1 MQKSFLVS
9 ILFLIAFQ
17 VFGFVPSN
25 PDSLINN
32 KSGGFKKIE
41 ASPSVFLSP
50 LPEKVN
56 ETSGLIFW
64 RNALWT
70 HNDSGGK
77 PEIYKIDTA
86 TGKIVQTICL
96 DGIIAFD
103 WEDMAQDNDFI
114 FIGDFGN
121 NGGDR
126 KNLCIYKILK
136 SSIPLNEKTATLTP
150 SKINFSFADQKSF
163 ENNFRKNDFDCE
175 AFFACG
181 DSLFLFSKNWVDG
194 NTRMYVLP
202 KKAGEYPV
210 SPRSTFPADG
220 LITGTDFNE
229 AKNEVVLV
237 GYKNFQSFLWLF
249 DDFDGTDFFN
259 GQKLRVDFPDLV
271 FVQTEG
277 ITYLDEDKILFSC
290 ERSSVAPSVFEVN
303 SSALKLS
310 AEKQISTYQSS
321 GIVVNEFPAHFTKT
335 IKFEVVSLP
344 DSHFSVELRDKRW
357 KKISSEKF
365 VITEGA
371 APYSVL
377 IPVGKLRSGTYFVK
391 IISDEKSLVRKIKI
405 EN

>member
-1 MQKSFLVS
+1 MQKTFLVS
-9 ILFLIAFQ
+9 ILFLISFQ
-17 VFGFVPSN
+17 AVPFASSN
-25 PDSLINN
+25 TDSLSFLKN
-32 KSGGFKKIE
+32 GGFRKID

-77 PEIYKIDTA
+77 PEIYKIDTS

-163 ENNFRKNDFDCE
+163 VNNFRKNDFDCE

-194 NTRMYVLP
+194 NTRM
-202 KKAGEYPV
+202 
-210 SPRSTFPADG
+210 
-220 LITGTDFNE
+220 
-229 AKNEVVLV
+229 
-237 GYKNFQSFLWLF
+237 
-249 DDFDGTDFFN
+249 
-259 GQKLRVDFPDLV
+259 
-271 FVQTEG
+271 
-277 ITYLDEDKILFSC
+277 
-290 ERSSVAPSVFEVN
+290 
-303 SSALKLS
+303 
-310 AEKQISTYQSS
+310 
-321 GIVVNEFPAHFTKT
+321 
-335 IKFEVVSLP
+335 
-344 DSHFSVELRDKRW
+344 
-357 KKISSEKF
+357 
-365 VITEGA
+365 
-371 APYSVL
+371 
-377 IPVGKLRSGTYFVK
+377 
-391 IISDEKSLVRKIKI
+391 
-405 EN
+405 